1 MGAYF
6 ILRVRVQRDVRIA
19 LKAQAPQRTVGVGW
33 RLAFQTRAGQARG
46 FLRFWPLWE
55 RLTLYL
61 WRVRPVPRAPNGLL
75 QLQIA
80 HYHGRPMKLPDGTYI
95 RSGDRIGVLHFSNQA
110 ILNAAT
116 RTSPW
121 GLLRM
126 IAQDLQAL
134 AARVQEADFPANVRA
149 IYGVTLL
156 SRGAPRLGFTLRQ
169 RPKNVLTWMDRFF
182 MTGLLVLYHSRG
194 LDRLLQGTTYG
205 SYPQEVWMSRGELL
219 RRYGAP

>member
-1 MGAYF
+1 
-6 ILRVRVQRDVRIA
+6 
-19 LKAQAPQRTVGVGW
+19 
-33 RLAFQTRAGQARG
+33 
-46 FLRFWPLWE
+46 
-55 RLTLYL
+55 
-61 WRVRPVPRAPNGLL
+61 
-75 QLQIA
+75 
-80 HYHGRPMKLPDGTYI
+80 
-95 RSGDRIGVLHFSNQA
+95 
-110 ILNAAT
+110 
-116 RTSPW
+116 
-121 GLLRM
+121 M

-134 AARVQEADFPANVRA
+134 AARVQEADFPASVRA

>member
-1 MGAYF
+1 MLFLLLGPLILAMAANAIIFVLGLLVFQLGNNGITAAYQSLLPDRVPEEQRGEASGYMGLMT
-6 ILRVRVQRDVRIA
+6 IIGNV
-19 LKAQAPQRTVGVGW
+19 
-33 RLAFQTRAGQARG
+33 
-46 FLRFWPLWE
+46 
-55 RLTLYL
+55 
-61 WRVRPVPRAPNGLL
+61 L

-134 AARVQEADFPANVRA
+134 AARVQEADFPANVRP